1 MTSTWRLLDSGLV
14 PPVQSAA
21 LDEAILTVHTSGSVP
36 NTLHFYVRS
45 APTISVGYFQKIS
58 ETVDLDECRKRNVQ
72 IIRRKSG
79 GSSIYT
85 DRDQLIFALVVHEN
99 ELPDDRTESFRK
111 ICEPVARAIS
121 SFGVEAKYRP
131 MNDIEIAGK
140 KLSGNAQLRRK
151 GSVLQHGT
159 VIVAADLQAMDA
171 VLRLPG
177 SARGDVSKPSDRVTS
192 LASILGT
199 KPEMKVLK
207 SKIAEEI
214 SASFSVE
221 FVPGLMT
228 KQERGIVHELI
239 TERYSREEWNFRF

>member
-1 MTSTWRLLDSGLV
+1 MTNTWRLLDSGLV
-14 PPVQSAA
+14 PPVESAA
-21 LDEAILTVHTSGSVP
+21 LDEAILTAHTLGSVP
-36 NTLHFYVRS
+36 DTLHFYIRS

-99 ELPDDRTESFRK
+99 ELPEDRTESFRT

-121 SFGVEAKYRP
+121 YLGVEAKFRP
-131 MNDIEIAGK
+131 MNDIEVAGK

-159 VIVAADLQAMDA
+159 VILAADLQAMDA
-171 VLRLPG
+171 VLRLSG
-177 SARGDVSKPSDRVTS
+177 SAIGEASKPSDRVTS
-192 LASILGT
+192 LASVLGT
-199 KPEMKVLK
+199 KPDMETLK
-207 SKIAEEI
+207 SKIADEI
-214 SASFSVE
+214 SKGFKVKFARG
-221 FVPGLMT
+221 PMT
-228 KQERGIVHELI
+228 KEERGIVHELI
-239 TERYSREEWNFRF
+239 KERYSREEWNFRF

>member
-1 MTSTWRLLDSGLV
+1 V
-14 PPVQSAA
+14 ESAA
-21 LDEAILTVHTSGSVP
+21 LDEAILTAHTSGSIP
-36 NTLHFYVRS
+36 NTLHFYIRS
-45 APTISVGYFQKIS
+45 APTVSVGYFQKIS
-58 ETVDLDECRKRNVQ
+58 DTVDLDECRKRNVQ

-85 DRDQLIFALVVHEN
+85 DRDQLIFALVVHER
-99 ELPDDRTESFRK
+99 ELPEDRMESFRA

-171 VLRLPG
+171 VLRLPA
-177 SARGDVSKPSDRVTS
+177 SAQAEISKPSDRVTS
-192 LASILGT
+192 LTSVLGT
-199 KPEMKVLK
+199 KPEMEPLK
-207 SKIAEEI
+207 SKIAEEL
-214 SASFSVE
+214 AAGFSVE
-221 FVPGLMT
+221 FAPGPMT

-239 TERYSREEWNFRF
+239 KERYSREEWNFRF